1 MSKNAT
7 DIHEQIALLRSRGM
21 TITNEQKAEE
31 ILLDVG
37 YYRLGFYAYP
47 FEINP
52 HQQPRNH
59 LYKPNTDF
67 NKIVDLYYF
76 DHDLRHILMRY
87 ISRIEVNIRTFI
99 TYTISNYYKNDP
111 TWFVNSKVVKADFRN
126 NFEQKIYSTLRQN
139 PCIANHHRR
148 YHNDRFAPA
157 WKTLE
162 FMTLGSIITLYGSLL
177 DQKLKVQIAKHY
189 GLNTILLFENYL
201 QTLKVI
207 RNACAHGNHIFDLQ
221 LIKAVKKGPLRHYE
235 ANHRHDIYAVLLV
248 ILYFLHHISENREQ
262 DLRNALE
269 KHLKQQ
275 ENKENV
281 TILNDFLQKVLLY
294 QNK

>member
-1 MSKNAT
+1 MPKKAT
-7 DIHEQIALLRSRGM
+7 YLHEQIALLRSRGM
-21 TITNEQKAEE
+21 VITDEQKAEE

-52 HQQPRNH
+52 QQQPRDH
-59 LYKPNTDF
+59 TYKPDTDF
-67 NKIVDLYYF
+67 NQIVELYYF

-99 TYTISNYYKNDP
+99 TYTVSNYYRTDP
-111 TWFVNSKVVKADFRN
+111 TWFVNSRVVKADFRN

-139 PCIANHHRR
+139 PCIANHHHR

-162 FMTLGSIITLYGSLL
+162 FMTLGSIITLYESLL
-177 DQKLKVQIAKHY
+177 DQNLKLQIAKHY
-189 GLNTILLFENYL
+189 GLNTIPLFENYL

-221 LIKAVKKGPLRHYE
+221 LIKAVKKGPLQHFE
-235 ANHRHDIYAVLLV
+235 AEHRHDIYAVLLV
-248 ILYFLHHISENREQ
+248 LLYFLHHISENREQ
-262 DLRNALE
+262 ELRIALE
-269 KHLKQQ
+269 KHLKQPK
-275 ENKENV
+275 NKENV
-281 TILNDFLQKVLLY
+281 IILNDFLQKVLLY
-294 QNK
+294 QK

>member
-1 MSKNAT
+1 MPKKAT
-7 DIHEQIALLRSRGM
+7 YLHEQIALLRSRGM
-21 TITNEQKAEE
+21 VITDEQKAEE

-52 HQQPRNH
+52 QQQPRDH
-59 LYKPNTDF
+59 TYKPDTDF
-67 NKIVDLYYF
+67 NQIVDLYYF

-99 TYTISNYYKNDP
+99 TYTVSNYYKNDP
-111 TWFVNSKVVKADFRN
+111 TWFVNSRVVKADFRN

-139 PCIANHHRR
+139 PCIANHHHR

-162 FMTLGSIITLYGSLL
+162 FMTLGSIITLYENLL
-177 DQKLKVQIAKHY
+177 DQNLKLQIAKHY
-189 GLNTILLFENYL
+189 GLNTIPLFENYL

-221 LIKAVKKGPLRHYE
+221 LIKAVKKGPLLHFE
-235 ANHRHDIYAVLLV
+235 AEHRHDIYAVLLV
-248 ILYFLHHISENREQ
+248 LLYFLHHISENREQ
-262 DLRNALE
+262 ELRIALE
-269 KHLKQQ
+269 NHLKQPK
-275 ENKENV
+275 NKENV
-281 TILNDFLQKVLLY
+281 IILNDFLQKVLLY
-294 QNK
+294 QK

>member
-1 MSKNAT
+1 MPKKAT
-7 DIHEQIALLRSRGM
+7 YLHEQIALLRSRGM
-21 TITNEQKAEE
+21 VITDEQKAEE

-52 HQQPRNH
+52 QQQPRDH
-59 LYKPNTDF
+59 TYKPDTDF
-67 NKIVDLYYF
+67 NQIVDLYYF

-99 TYTISNYYKNDP
+99 TYTVSNYYRNDP
-111 TWFVNSKVVKADFRN
+111 TWFVNSRVVKADFRN

-139 PCIANHHRR
+139 PCIANHHHR

-162 FMTLGSIITLYGSLL
+162 FMTLGSIITLYESLL
-177 DQKLKVQIAKHY
+177 DQDLKLQIAKHY
-189 GLNTILLFENYL
+189 GLNTIPLFENYL

-221 LIKAVKKGPLRHYE
+221 LIKAVKKGPLQHFE
-235 ANHRHDIYAVLLV
+235 AEHRHDIYAVLLV
-248 ILYFLHHISENREQ
+248 LLYFLHHISENREQ
-262 DLRNALE
+262 ELRIALE
-269 KHLKQQ
+269 NHLKQPK
-275 ENKENV
+275 NKENV
-281 TILNDFLQKVLLY
+281 IILNDFLQKVLLY
-294 QNK
+294 QK

>member
-1 MSKNAT
+1 MPKKAT
-7 DIHEQIALLRSRGM
+7 YLHEQIALLRSRGM
-21 TITNEQKAEE
+21 VITDEQKAEE

-52 HQQPRNH
+52 QQQPRDH
-59 LYKPNTDF
+59 TYKPDTDF
-67 NKIVDLYYF
+67 NQIVDLYYF

-99 TYTISNYYKNDP
+99 TYTVSNYYRNDP
-111 TWFVNSKVVKADFRN
+111 TWFVNSRVVKADFRN
-126 NFEQKIYSTLRQN
+126 NFEQKIYSSLRQN
-139 PCIANHHRR
+139 PCIANHHHR

-162 FMTLGSIITLYGSLL
+162 FMTLGSIITLYESLL
-177 DQKLKVQIAKHY
+177 DQNLKLQIAKHY
-189 GLNTILLFENYL
+189 GLNTIPLFENYL

-221 LIKAVKKGPLRHYE
+221 LIKAVKKGPLLHFE
-235 ANHRHDIYAVLLV
+235 AEHRHDIYAVLLV
-248 ILYFLHHISENREQ
+248 LLYFLHHISENREQ
-262 DLRNALE
+262 ELRIALE
-269 KHLKQQ
+269 KHLKQPK
-275 ENKENV
+275 NKENV
-281 TILNDFLQKVLLY
+281 IILNDFLQKVLLY
-294 QNK
+294 QK

>member
-1 MSKNAT
+1 MPKKAT
-7 DIHEQIALLRSRGM
+7 YLHEQIALLRSRGM
-21 TITNEQKAEE
+21 VITDEQKAEE

-52 HQQPRNH
+52 LQQPRDH
-59 LYKPNTDF
+59 TYKPDTDF
-67 NKIVDLYYF
+67 NQIVDLYYF

-99 TYTISNYYKNDP
+99 TYTVSNYYRTDP
-111 TWFVNSKVVKADFRN
+111 TWFVNSRVVKADFRN

-139 PCIANHHRR
+139 PCIANHHHR

-162 FMTLGSIITLYGSLL
+162 FMTLGSIITLYESLL
-177 DQKLKVQIAKHY
+177 DQNLKLQIAKHY
-189 GLNTILLFENYL
+189 GLNTIPLFENYL

-221 LIKAVKKGPLRHYE
+221 LIKAVKKGPLQHFE
-235 ANHRHDIYAVLLV
+235 AEHRHDIYAVLLV
-248 ILYFLHHISENREQ
+248 LLYFLHHISENREQ
-262 DLRNALE
+262 ELRIALE
-269 KHLKQQ
+269 KHLKQPK
-275 ENKENV
+275 NKENV
-281 TILNDFLQKVLLY
+281 IILNDFLQKVLLY
-294 QNK
+294 QK

>member
-1 MSKNAT
+1 MPKKAT
-7 DIHEQIALLRSRGM
+7 YLHEQIALLRSRGM
-21 TITNEQKAEE
+21 VITDEQKAEE

-52 HQQPRNH
+52 QQQPRDH
-59 LYKPNTDF
+59 TYKPDTDF
-67 NKIVDLYYF
+67 NQIVELYYF

-99 TYTISNYYKNDP
+99 TYTVSNYYRNDP
-111 TWFVNSKVVKADFRN
+111 TWFVNSRVVKADFRN

-139 PCIANHHRR
+139 PCIANHHHR

-162 FMTLGSIITLYGSLL
+162 FMTLGSIITLYESLL
-177 DQKLKVQIAKHY
+177 DQNLKLQIAKHY
-189 GLNTILLFENYL
+189 GLNTIPLFENYL

-221 LIKAVKKGPLRHYE
+221 LIKAVKKGPLQHFE
-235 ANHRHDIYAVLLV
+235 AEHRHDIYAVLLV
-248 ILYFLHHISENREQ
+248 LLYFLHHISENREQ
-262 DLRNALE
+262 ELRIALE
-269 KHLKQQ
+269 KHLTQPK
-275 ENKENV
+275 NKENV
-281 TILNDFLQKVLLY
+281 IILNDFLQKVLLY
-294 QNK
+294 QK

>member
-1 MSKNAT
+1 MPKKAT
-7 DIHEQIALLRSRGM
+7 YLHEQIALLRSRGM
-21 TITNEQKAEE
+21 VITDEQKAEE

-52 HQQPRNH
+52 QQQPRDH
-59 LYKPNTDF
+59 TYKPDTDF
-67 NKIVDLYYF
+67 NQIVDLYYF

-99 TYTISNYYKNDP
+99 TYTVSNYYRNDP

-139 PCIANHHRR
+139 PCIANHHHR

-162 FMTLGSIITLYGSLL
+162 FMTLGSIITLYENLL
-177 DQKLKVQIAKHY
+177 DQNLKLQIAKHY
-189 GLNTILLFENYL
+189 GLNTIPLFENYL

-221 LIKAVKKGPLRHYE
+221 LIKAVKKGPLQHFE
-235 ANHRHDIYAVLLV
+235 AEHRHDIYAVLLV
-248 ILYFLHHISENREQ
+248 LLYFLHHISENREQ
-262 DLRNALE
+262 ELRIALE
-269 KHLKQQ
+269 NHLKQPK
-275 ENKENV
+275 NKENV
-281 TILNDFLQKVLLY
+281 IILNDFLQKVLLY
-294 QNK
+294 QK

>member
-1 MSKNAT
+1 MPKKAT
-7 DIHEQIALLRSRGM
+7 YLHEQIALLRSRGM
-21 TITNEQKAEE
+21 VITDEQKAEE

-52 HQQPRNH
+52 QQQPRDH
-59 LYKPNTDF
+59 TYKPDTDF
-67 NKIVDLYYF
+67 NQIVELYYF

-99 TYTISNYYKNDP
+99 TYTVSNYYRTDP
-111 TWFVNSKVVKADFRN
+111 TWFVNSRVVKADFRN

-139 PCIANHHRR
+139 PCIANHHHR

-162 FMTLGSIITLYGSLL
+162 FMTLGSIITLYESLL
-177 DQKLKVQIAKHY
+177 DQNLKLQIAKHY
-189 GLNTILLFENYL
+189 GLNTIPLFENYL

-221 LIKAVKKGPLRHYE
+221 LIKAVKKGPLQHFE
-235 ANHRHDIYAVLLV
+235 AEHRHDIYAVLLV
-248 ILYFLHHISENREQ
+248 LLYFLHHISENREQ
-262 DLRNALE
+262 ELRIALE
-269 KHLKQQ
+269 NHLKQPK
-275 ENKENV
+275 NKENV
-281 TILNDFLQKVLLY
+281 IILNDFLQKVLLY
-294 QNK
+294 QK